1 MSELRKDPI
10 VDRWVIIATER
21 SRFPEDFW
29 EVIAA
34 PQSTFCPFCPGHEDR
49 TPPEIA
55 QYGRPVDAPPNSDGW
70 QTRVVP
76 NKFPVLTIDGDTAP
90 QGLGMFD
97 MMRGVGAHEV
107 IIENPAHL
115 WDPANATIDEMEF
128 VLRAYTDRIQDL
140 RQDPRFRFIMV
151 FRNAGAAA
159 GATIEH
165 PHSQVI
171 ALPFT
176 PKSVKEQL
184 DSARDHFNRK
194 SRCIYCDLLQQEL
207 YMKYRVVEA
216 TDDFVVLCPYAS
228 RFPFEMQILPRHHLH
243 DFTQISEDQRS
254 ALADVLS
261 RSLRRLKNLLHSP
274 AYNMTLHT
282 APVMHPR
289 PGRPHYWGTIEQDF
303 HWHIDI
309 LPRLAKV
316 AGFEWA
322 NNLYINPVTPEN
334 AADFLREVEI

>member
-21 SRFPEDFW
+21 SRQPSDFR
-29 EVIAA
+29 EEPPVQ
-34 PQSTFCPFCPGHEDR
+34 QSAFCPFCPGHEDR

-55 QYGRPVDAPPNSDGW
+55 QYGRPSDASANSAGW
-70 QTRVVP
+70 QARVVP
-76 NKFPVLTIDGDTAP
+76 NKFPVLTIDGDIAP
-90 QGLGMFD
+90 QGLGLFD

-107 IIENPAHL
+107 IIENAAHY
-115 WDPANATIDEMEF
+115 WDPADASTSELEL
-128 VLRAYTDRIQDL
+128 VLQAYTDRIKDL

-171 ALPFT
+171 ALPIT
-176 PKSVKEQL
+176 PKPVKEQL
-184 DSARDHFNRK
+184 DSARDHYNRK
-194 SRCIYCDLLQQEL
+194 SRCIYCDILRQEE
-207 YMKYRVVEA
+207 YMKSRIVEA
-216 TDDFVVLCPYAS
+216 TDEFVVLCPYAS
-228 RFPFEMQILPRHHLH
+228 RFPFEMQILPKYHRH
-243 DFTQISEDQRS
+243 DFTQITVSERR
-254 ALADVLS
+254 ALADILS
-261 RSLRRLKNLLHSP
+261 RSLGRLRNLLLSP

-282 APVMHPR
+282 APAMHPR

-309 LPRLAKV
+309 LPRLAQV

-334 AADFLREVEI
+334 AAEYLRKADV

>member
-21 SRFPEDFW
+21 SSLPSDFR
-29 EVIAA
+29 EARPVQ
-34 PQSTFCPFCPGHEDR
+34 QSAFCPFCPGHEDR

-55 QYGRPVDAPPNSDGW
+55 QYGRPPEAPANSAGW
-70 QTRVVP
+70 QVRVVP
-76 NKFPVLTIDGDTAP
+76 NKFPVLTIDGVTAP
-90 QGLGMFD
+90 QGLGIFD

-107 IIENPAHL
+107 IIENPQHS
-115 WDPANATIDEMEF
+115 WDPATATANELKW
-128 VLRAYTDRIQDL
+128 VLQAYSDRIKDL

-151 FRNAGAAA
+151 FRNTGAAA

-171 ALPFT
+171 ALPIT
-176 PKSVKEQL
+176 PKPVKGQL
-184 DSARDHFNRK
+184 ESARDHYNRK
-194 SRCIYCDLLQQEL
+194 SRCIYCDILRQEE
-207 YMKYRVVEA
+207 YMKHRIVQT
-216 TDDFVVLCPYAS
+216 TDDFVVMCPYAS

-243 DFTQISEDQRS
+243 DFTQIDDSQKN
-254 ALADVLS
+254 ALADILS
-261 RSLRRLKNLLHSP
+261 RSLRRIKNLLDSP

-282 APVMHPR
+282 APTMHPR
-289 PGRPHYWGTIEQDF
+289 PGRPHYWGTIEQDY

-309 LPRLAKV
+309 LPRLARV

-322 NNLYINPVTPEN
+322 NNLYINPMTPEN
-334 AADFLREVEI
+334 AANFLRNVEM

>member
-21 SRFPEDFW
+21 SRRPGDFQGMPT
-29 EVIAA
+29 E

-49 TPPEIA
+49 TPLEIA
-55 QYGRPVDAPPNSDGW
+55 QYGRSSNTPPNSVGW

-107 IIENPAHL
+107 IIENPEHS
-115 WDPANATIDEMEF
+115 WDPANATVGEMEM
-128 VLRAYTDRIQDL
+128 VLQAYSDRIKDL

-151 FRNAGAAA
+151 FRNSGAAA

-165 PHSQVI
+165 PHSQII
-171 ALPFT
+171 ALPIT
-176 PKSVKEQL
+176 PKPVKEQL

-194 SRCIYCDLLQQEL
+194 SRCIYCDLLRQEE
-207 YMKYRVVEA
+207 YMKHRIVEDN
-216 TDDFVVLCPYAS
+216 DDFVVLCPYAS
-228 RFPFEMQILPRHHLH
+228 RFPFEMQILPKHHLH
-243 DFTQISEDQRS
+243 DFAQISDSERS
-254 ALADVLS
+254 ALADILS
-261 RSLRRLKNLLHSP
+261 RSLRRLKHLLHSP

-282 APVMHPR
+282 APAMHPR

-309 LPRLAKV
+309 LPRLARV

-334 AADFLREVEI
+334 ASEYLRNIDV